1 MRKTPSIYPEI
12 EPQGGVRRADFAAV
26 LPAQISEIIRFEP
39 FLGIPNCAKRAKY
52 IRHFVSP
59 RFDRLAIRVAPARF
73 TMNAIQALAIAA
85 ATLPNDEPL
94 VAQEVFGM
102 IYISEEE
109 SAALV
114 THELAFEA
122 VRRALVAAAS
132 KESLVF
138 PAVLGR
144 AREATNTFSIKS
156 GSSNDLTGV
165 KIGSFWSR
173 NPARGLPRHNSTIV
187 LLDQD
192 TGRLGAVVEAGKV
205 NAYRTAAA
213 DAVAADL
220 LARRQA
226 KVLAIFGAG
235 NQAGFE
241 VTALARIRPIETV
254 LVVASPSPRR
264 DAFVDRI
271 GDHGLTARAVPAEEA
286 VRAADIV
293 VTATPSRQPLF
304 DATWV
309 KPGTHIVSMGSDAP
323 GKRELASELLSR
335 ASLFCD
341 LPSQSIQIG
350 EFQHVRESIEA
361 GTLIVTP
368 IGDVIE
374 GRGPGRRS
382 DEEITVFDSS
392 GISLQDLYM
401 AEALIRAKSVPPLI

>member
-1 MRKTPSIYPEI
+1 
-12 EPQGGVRRADFAAV
+12 
-26 LPAQISEIIRFEP
+26 
-39 FLGIPNCAKRAKY
+39 
-52 IRHFVSP
+52 
-59 RFDRLAIRVAPARF
+59 
-73 TMNAIQALAIAA
+73 
-85 ATLPNDEPL
+85 
-94 VAQEVFGM
+94 M

-114 THELAFEA
+114 THELAFDA
-122 VRRALVAAAS
+122 VRKALVAAAS
-132 KESLVF
+132 GQSLVF

-173 NPARGLPRHNSTIV
+173 NLARGLPRHNSTIV

-192 TGRLGAVVEAGKV
+192 TGRLSAVVEASMV

-220 LARRQA
+220 LARKQA

-241 VTALARIRPIETV
+241 ARALARIRPIETV

-264 DAFVDRI
+264 DVFVDRI
-271 GDHGLTARAVPAEEA
+271 GDHGLTARAVPAEDA

-293 VTATPSRQPLF
+293 VTATPSREPLF

-323 GKRELASELLSR
+323 GKRELPSKLLSR

-350 EFQHVRESIEA
+350 EFQHVRESVEA

-374 GRGPGRRS
+374 GRALGRRS
-382 DEEITVFDSS
+382 DEESTVFDSS

-401 AEALIRAKSVPPLI
+401 AEALIRAKRGA

>member
-350 EFQHVRESIEA
+350 EFQHVRESVEA
-361 GTLIVTP
+361 GTLIVTS

-401 AEALIRAKSVPPLI
+401 AEALIRAKASHR

>member
-12 EPQGGVRRADFAAV
+12 ESQGGVRRADFAAV

-52 IRHFVSP
+52 IRHLVSP

-73 TMNAIQALAIAA
+73 TMNAIQALAIAV
-85 ATLPNDEPL
+85 ATLPNEEPL

-132 KESLVF
+132 KQSLVF

-220 LARRQA
+220 LAPTRR
-226 KVLAIFGAG
+226 V
-235 NQAGFE
+235 
-241 VTALARIRPIETV
+241 
-254 LVVASPSPRR
+254 
-264 DAFVDRI
+264 
-271 GDHGLTARAVPAEEA
+271 
-286 VRAADIV
+286 
-293 VTATPSRQPLF
+293 SR
-304 DATWV
+304 
-309 KPGTHIVSMGSDAP
+309 
-323 GKRELASELLSR
+323 
-335 ASLFCD
+335 
-341 LPSQSIQIG
+341 
-350 EFQHVRESIEA
+350 
-361 GTLIVTP
+361 
-368 IGDVIE
+368 
-374 GRGPGRRS
+374 
-382 DEEITVFDSS
+382 
-392 GISLQDLYM
+392 
-401 AEALIRAKSVPPLI
+401 

>member
-1 MRKTPSIYPEI
+1 
-12 EPQGGVRRADFAAV
+12 
-26 LPAQISEIIRFEP
+26 
-39 FLGIPNCAKRAKY
+39 
-52 IRHFVSP
+52 
-59 RFDRLAIRVAPARF
+59 
-73 TMNAIQALAIAA
+73 
-85 ATLPNDEPL
+85 
-94 VAQEVFGM
+94 M

-132 KESLVF
+132 KQSLVF

-165 KIGSFWSR
+165 KIGSFWSG

-271 GDHGLTARAVPAEEA
+271 GDHGLAARAVLGRRSRARGRHRGDGDTLARTA
-286 VRAADIV
+286 VRC
-293 VTATPSRQPLF
+293 RLGG
-304 DATWV
+304 
-309 KPGTHIVSMGSDAP
+309 PGTHIVSMGSDAP
-323 GKRELASELLSR
+323 GKRELPSELLSR

-341 LPSQSIQIG
+341 LPSQSVQIG
-350 EFQHVRESIEA
+350 EFQHVRERSRRAHSRDANRRCDRRPCA
-361 GTLIVTP
+361 GTP
-368 IGDVIE
+368 FRRGDHRLRQFRHIPTGSLH
-374 GRGPGRRS
+374 GRGADPR
-382 DEEITVFDSS
+382 
-392 GISLQDLYM
+392 
-401 AEALIRAKSVPPLI
+401 

>member
-12 EPQGGVRRADFAAV
+12 ESQGGVRRADFAAV
-26 LPAQISEIIRFEP
+26 LPAQISEIIRFGP
-39 FLGIPNCAKRAKY
+39 FPGIPNCAKRAKY
-52 IRHFVSP
+52 IRHLVSP
-59 RFDRLAIRVAPARF
+59 RFDRLVIRVAPARF
-73 TMNAIQALAIAA
+73 TMNAIQALAIAV
-85 ATLPNDEPL
+85 ATLPIDEPL

-109 SAALV
+109 SVALV

-132 KESLVF
+132 KQSLVF

-173 NPARGLPRHNSTIV
+173 NPARGLPRHNSIIV

-271 GDHGLTARAVPAEEA
+271 GNHGLTARAVPAEEA

-323 GKRELASELLSR
+323 GKRELTSELLSR

-350 EFQHVRESIEA
+350 EFQHVRESVEA

-401 AEALIRAKSVPPLI
+401 AEALIRAKASHR

>member
-12 EPQGGVRRADFAAV
+12 ESQGGVRRADFAAV
-26 LPAQISEIIRFEP
+26 LPAEISEIIRFEP

-52 IRHFVSP
+52 IRHLVSP
-59 RFDRLAIRVAPARF
+59 RLDRLAIRVAPARF
-73 TMNAIQALAIAA
+73 TMNAIQALAIAV
-85 ATLPNDEPL
+85 ATLRNDEPL

-132 KESLVF
+132 KQSLVF

-335 ASLFCD
+335 ASLYCD

-350 EFQHVRESIEA
+350 EFQHVRESVEA

-401 AEALIRAKSVPPLI
+401 AEALIRAKASHR

>member
-12 EPQGGVRRADFAAV
+12 ESQGGVRRADFAAV
-26 LPAQISEIIRFEP
+26 LPAEISEIIRFEP

-52 IRHFVSP
+52 IRHLVSP
-59 RFDRLAIRVAPARF
+59 RLDRLAIRVAPARF
-73 TMNAIQALAIAA
+73 TMNAIQALAIAV
-85 ATLPNDEPL
+85 ATLRNDEPL

-132 KESLVF
+132 KQSLVF

-235 NQAGFE
+235 NQARFE

-335 ASLFCD
+335 ASLYCD

-350 EFQHVRESIEA
+350 EFQHVRESVEA

-401 AEALIRAKSVPPLI
+401 AEALIRAKASHR

>member
-12 EPQGGVRRADFAAV
+12 ESQGGVRRADFAAV
-26 LPAQISEIIRFEP
+26 LPAEISEIIRFEP
-39 FLGIPNCAKRAKY
+39 VLGIPNCAKRAKY
-52 IRHFVSP
+52 IRHLVSP
-59 RFDRLAIRVAPARF
+59 RLDRLAIRVAPARF
-73 TMNAIQALAIAA
+73 TMNAIQALAIAV
-85 ATLPNDEPL
+85 ATLRNDEPL

-132 KESLVF
+132 KQSLVF

-235 NQAGFE
+235 NQARFE

-335 ASLFCD
+335 ASLYCD

-350 EFQHVRESIEA
+350 EFQHVRESVEA

-401 AEALIRAKSVPPLI
+401 AEALIRAKASHR

>member
-1 MRKTPSIYPEI
+1 
-12 EPQGGVRRADFAAV
+12 
-26 LPAQISEIIRFEP
+26 
-39 FLGIPNCAKRAKY
+39 
-52 IRHFVSP
+52 
-59 RFDRLAIRVAPARF
+59 
-73 TMNAIQALAIAA
+73 
-85 ATLPNDEPL
+85 
-94 VAQEVFGM
+94 M

-122 VRRALVAAAS
+122 VRQALVAAAS
-132 KESLVF
+132 PQSRVF
-138 PAVLGR
+138 PTVLGR
-144 AREATNTFSIKS
+144 ARDATNTFSIKS
-156 GSSNDLTGV
+156 GSSDELTGV
-165 KIGSFWSR
+165 KIGSFWSG

-187 LLDQD
+187 LLDQG
-192 TGRLGAVVEAGKV
+192 TGRLGAVIEAGKV

-220 LARRQA
+220 LAREQA
-226 KVLAIFGAG
+226 RVLAIFGAG

-264 DAFVDRI
+264 DAFIDRI
-271 GDHGLTARAVPAEEA
+271 LDHGLAARAASAEEA

-293 VTATPSRQPLF
+293 VTATPSREPLF
-304 DATWV
+304 QADWV
-309 KPGTHIVSMGSDAP
+309 GRGTHVVSMGSDAP
-323 GKRELASELLSR
+323 GKHELPSELFSR

-341 LPSQSIQIG
+341 LPSQSVQIG
-350 EFQHVRESIEA
+350 DFQHARGAIDA
-361 GTLIVTP
+361 GTLLVTP

-374 GRGPGRRS
+374 GHALGRRS

-401 AEALIRAKSVPPLI
+401 AEALIRAKASRR

>member
-1 MRKTPSIYPEI
+1 
-12 EPQGGVRRADFAAV
+12 
-26 LPAQISEIIRFEP
+26 
-39 FLGIPNCAKRAKY
+39 
-52 IRHFVSP
+52 
-59 RFDRLAIRVAPARF
+59 
-73 TMNAIQALAIAA
+73 
-85 ATLPNDEPL
+85 
-94 VAQEVFGM
+94 M

-132 KESLVF
+132 KQSLVF

-241 VTALARIRPIETV
+241 VDGAGSHPPDRDGIGRGRTFTATRRFCRRIRAPRSGGARRIGRRSRARGGHRGHGDPLARAAVSRRLGRTERMSSAWDRMRP
-254 LVVASPSPRR
+254 ASSE
-264 DAFVDRI
+264 
-271 GDHGLTARAVPAEEA
+271 LPA
-286 VRAADIV
+286 
-293 VTATPSRQPLF
+293 
-304 DATWV
+304 
-309 KPGTHIVSMGSDAP
+309 
-323 GKRELASELLSR
+323 ELLSK

-341 LPSQSIQIG
+341 LPSQSVQIG
-350 EFQHVRESIEA
+350 DFQHVRDEIGA
-361 GTLIVTP
+361 GTLHVTP
-368 IGDVIE
+368 IGDIIE
-374 GRGPGRRS
+374 GRAPGRRS

-401 AEALIRAKSVPPLI
+401 AEALIRAKASHR